1 MKRSLLAA
9 ASLTLLATP
18 ALAASSSS
26 GGDPISGLLGLAV
39 LLGFYF
45 FPSIIAVCRGHHNTL
60 AIFLLNLFL
69 GWTGLGWLGALIW
82 AATVVQ
88 RPIDIDYVRVRRED

>member
-1 MKRSLLAA
+1 MNRILLTAA
-9 ASLTLLATP
+9 AIVLAATP
-18 ALAASSSS
+18 AFASSSS
-26 GGDPISGLLGLAV
+26 GDPAMGLLVIAVTLA
-39 LLGFYF
+39 GYF

-82 AATVVQ
+82 SATAIQ
-88 RPIDIDYVRVRRED
+88 RRNADGQIG

>member
-1 MKRSLLAA
+1 MKRIATIAA
-9 ASLTLLATP
+9 AIVLAATP
-18 ALAASSSS
+18 ALASSNS
-26 GGDPISGLLGLAV
+26 GGDPAMGFLLIAVTLA
-39 LLGFYF
+39 GYF

-82 AATVVQ
+82 SATA
-88 RPIDIDYVRVRRED
+88 IVRRNADGQIG

>member
-9 ASLTLLATP
+9 AAALSATP
-18 ALAASSSS
+18 AFAASSSSS
-26 GGDPISGLLGLAV
+26 GGDPIMGLLGIAVILAC
-39 LLGFYF
+39 YF

-69 GWTGLGWLGALIW
+69 GWTGLGWLGSLIW
-82 AATVVQ
+82 SATAV
-88 RPIDIDYVRVRRED
+88 VRRNADGQIG